1 MKGLL
6 LKDWYLSLKY
16 LRSMFVIILAFMG
29 ASVFQPEN
37 SFFTIYPC
45 VMVAMLPVSLFSY
58 DDREKWN
65 VYVQAFPVS
74 RTRYVTEKYL
84 FGAISVA
91 AYLALMSLFYLL
103 AGVDG
108 LGETFTISL
117 SLGLLAS
124 GIMLPI
130 LFRFGA
136 EKGRIAYLFFIG
148 LVIAVCGTIAFG
160 LKNGMLVGQLYAL
173 PIPNWALCL
182 IIVALY
188 ALSWR
193 LSVTL
198 YRKREL

>member
-6 LKDWYLSLKY
+6 LKDWYLSVKY
-16 LRSMFVIILAFMG
+16 LRSLFVIIIAFMA
-29 ASVFQPEN
+29 ASVFQPDN
-37 SFFTIYPC
+37 TFFTIYPC

-74 RTRYVTEKYL
+74 RKKYVTEKYL
-84 FGAISVA
+84 FGAISVVS
-91 AYLALMSLFYLL
+91 YLVLMSLFYLFV
-103 AGVDG
+103 GMEG
-108 LGETFTISL
+108 LGETFTVSL

-136 EKGRIAYLFFIG
+136 EKGRIAYLIFIG
-148 LVIAVCGTIAFG
+148 LVVGVCGIMALG
-160 LKNGMLVGQLYAL
+160 LKDGRIIGYLHIAPVS
-173 PIPNWALCL
+173 NWGICL
-182 IIVALY
+182 IVVALY

-193 LSVTL
+193 LSIKL
-198 YRKREL
+198 YSKREL